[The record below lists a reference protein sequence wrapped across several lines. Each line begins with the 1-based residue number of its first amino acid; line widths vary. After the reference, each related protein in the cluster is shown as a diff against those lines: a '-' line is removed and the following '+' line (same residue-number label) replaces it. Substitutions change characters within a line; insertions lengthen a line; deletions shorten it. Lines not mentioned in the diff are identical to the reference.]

1 MTVINGARPIVTPR
15 GSVLGAFMPKPRTSV
30 QLPAAAAPVERRRLR
45 DRLHDLFAGRGRAI
59 KDGIVATAATTSG
72 CVAAFQFHPWAGFL
86 AIGLSLVIIDHAVDR
101 PEAVTPDER
110 AE

>member
-15 GSVLGAFMPKPRTSV
+15 GSVLGAFMPKPRATV
-30 QLPAAAAPVERRRLR
+30 HVDTVTPTPRRRLR
-45 DRLHDLFAGRGRAI
+45 DLLAGRGRAI
-59 KDGIVATAATTSG
+59 KDGIVATAATAAGT
-72 CVAAFQFHPWAGFL
+72 VAAFEFHPWAGWL

-101 PEAVTPDER
+101 PEAVIDDER